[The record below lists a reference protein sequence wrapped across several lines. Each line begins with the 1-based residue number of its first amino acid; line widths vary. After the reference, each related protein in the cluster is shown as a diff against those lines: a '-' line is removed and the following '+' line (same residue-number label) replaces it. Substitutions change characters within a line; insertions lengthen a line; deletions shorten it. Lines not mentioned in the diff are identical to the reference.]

1 LAKESLVLELCEVIA
16 VLGQGIESKR
26 SLNPIFQITTLRV
39 VDLIAIAGASLIEK
53 VSSSTITLK
62 VQLAS
67 KLLTLYNEAVKSLL
81 IGKPLDLVS
90 SRLNLDHIMD
100 SGEDIFSL
108 FAPKLNPNG
117 PSSITFLHSAM

>member
-1 LAKESLVLELCEVIA
+1 VLELCEVIA

-81 IGKPLDLVS
+81 IGKLLTHNPRIKALL
-90 SRLNLDHIMD
+90 
-100 SGEDIFSL
+100 EWCTKSL
-108 FAPKLNPNG
+108 HLAFHKVISFGLGFFKAKFRSYHG
-117 PSSITFLHSAM
+117 